1 MKNGKKVISIM
12 IPCYNE
18 EENARPI
25 YEAVRDELIS
35 SCPNYDYEI
44 LFIDNK
50 SQDRTREIIEDICAR
65 DKHVKAIFNCKNFGQ
80 FNSPYYGITQTSGD
94 CTITICADFQDP
106 VELIPRFVAEW
117 EKGYKIVI
125 GRKTRSQES
134 KIMYFLRGCYY
145 KLIRSMSNVEMIEQ
159 FTGFGLY
166 DKSFVETLR
175 SLKDP
180 TPFIRGIVAEL
191 GPERKEI
198 EYEQPKRRAG
208 KTHNNFMSLYDAA
221 MLSFTSYTKAGM
233 RIATFLGFIIAF
245 LSFIVALGYLIA
257 KLCMWNRFTAG
268 YAPMMIAIF
277 FMGGVQLAFL
287 GFLGEYV
294 MNMNT
299 RLMNR
304 PLVVEEKRINFDEDV
319 QSNARRAG

>member
-134 KIMYFLRGCYY
+134 KVMYFLRGCYY
-145 KLIRSMSNVEMIEQ
+145 KLIRSMSNVEMI
-159 FTGFGLY
+159 
-166 DKSFVETLR
+166 
-175 SLKDP
+175 
-180 TPFIRGIVAEL
+180 
-191 GPERKEI
+191 
-198 EYEQPKRRAG
+198 
-208 KTHNNFMSLYDAA
+208 
-221 MLSFTSYTKAGM
+221 
-233 RIATFLGFIIAF
+233 
-245 LSFIVALGYLIA
+245 
-257 KLCMWNRFTAG
+257 
-268 YAPMMIAIF
+268 
-277 FMGGVQLAFL
+277 
-287 GFLGEYV
+287 
-294 MNMNT
+294 
-299 RLMNR
+299 
-304 PLVVEEKRINFDEDV
+304 
-319 QSNARRAG
+319 

>member
-175 SLKDP
+175 NLKDP
-180 TPFIRGIVAEL
+180 TPFIRGIVA
-191 GPERKEI
+191 
-198 EYEQPKRRAG
+198 
-208 KTHNNFMSLYDAA
+208 
-221 MLSFTSYTKAGM
+221 
-233 RIATFLGFIIAF
+233 
-245 LSFIVALGYLIA
+245 
-257 KLCMWNRFTAG
+257 
-268 YAPMMIAIF
+268 
-277 FMGGVQLAFL
+277 
-287 GFLGEYV
+287 
-294 MNMNT
+294 
-299 RLMNR
+299 
-304 PLVVEEKRINFDEDV
+304 
-319 QSNARRAG
+319 